1 MVISPLLFSPL
12 PPNVSPPQ
20 PKYKLTD
27 NVTLRLTKKEKR
39 KKEKKKKKKFFICPV
54 CMLHKMKNNLEKF
67 IYRNKFVHH
76 HQSPLQTPPLLPLP
90 VLPPL
95 TLTLT
100 LTLTRT
106 NTN

>member
-1 MVISPLLFSPL
+1 MVISPLSSLLS
-12 PPNVSPPQ
+12 PNVSPPQ

-27 NVTLRLTKKEKR
+27 NVTLRLTKRKR
-39 KKEKKKKKKFFICPV
+39 KERKKKFFICPV

-100 LTLTRT
+100 PLTLTRT
-106 NTN
+106 N